1 MKYLAI
7 GPGAM
12 GYFIYLGALSKLHT
26 HGKLQDLEEIS
37 GSSAGSMVSFMYL
50 ISGRDIQKVLEY
62 SLTAPIKELMKP
74 NIKTLLKDYGLV
86 PIRKMRRLAEDACFH
101 FTGRKDITFS
111 ELYFNSKIK
120 LHVSSFCVDLMRTE
134 YFNVDRTPDMSVL
147 DAICMSIC
155 VPLLFSAV
163 KHNGWHY
170 VDGGSAEAIPCAPF
184 IQYQSSE
191 ILALKLAWS
200 KVNSIK
206 DLKSYG
212 LSVMYSILSMRASYS
227 VPIVDISTDDNDVFD
242 FGAGDEGKLKM
253 FLLGQSQK
261 FLK

>member
-12 GYFIYLGALSKLHT
+12 GYFIYLGALSKLHAD
-26 HGKLQDLEEIS
+26 GKLDALQEIS
-37 GSSAGSMVSFMYL
+37 GSSAGSLVSFMYL
-50 ISGRDIQKVLEY
+50 ISGRNMQQVLEY
-62 SLTAPIKELMKP
+62 SLKAPIKELMKP

-86 PIRKMRRLAEDACFH
+86 PIRKMRRLAEHVCFH
-101 FTGRKDITFS
+101 FTEKKDITFS
-111 ELYFNSKIK
+111 ELYSNSKIK
-120 LHVSSFCVDLMRTE
+120 LHVSAYCVDLMRTE
-134 YFNVDRTPDMSVL
+134 YFNVDRTPDMSIL

-184 IQYQSSE
+184 IQYPSNE
-191 ILALKLAWS
+191 TLALKLAWS
-200 KVNSIK
+200 KTNTIQ
-206 DLKSYG
+206 DIKSYG

-227 VPIVDISTDDNDVFD
+227 VPIVDIETSGTDVFD

-253 FLLGQSQK
+253 FIVGQSQK
-261 FLK
+261 FPQ